1 MGSNCSQVWQN
12 RVHGKAVMIRN
23 GNPSIT
29 ATGPVRLGTE
39 SPAVLG
45 REEGEEWVVTWSAAP
60 STRDPHLTWVPVG
73 LHAPDWKRGV
83 KEVRLENAESSV
95 GSSCPRPAVGTLLSC
110 ETAVRSPSPPLRVD
124 AGSGWWDRAGG
135 RWAISRTIQM
145 GPSWPPAPT
154 CCSTHWDTGAV
165 STSGAWLPQKH
176 TRDFAHARFCT
187 CAILHMRDWR
197 QHHGDPRQIPC
208 SPHIK
213 MAIKGGLCG
222 FFRKNG

>member
-12 RVHGKAVMIRN
+12 GVQGQAVMIRN

-73 LHAPDWKRGV
+73 LHAPDWKWGA
-83 KEVRLENAESSV
+83 KEVRRLRTRVQCGQFMA
-95 GSSCPRPAVGTLLSC
+95 PPHVGTLLSC
-110 ETAVRSPSPPLRVD
+110 ETAVRSPSPPPGVG

-135 RWAISRTIQM
+135 RWAISRTIQT
-145 GPSWPPAPT
+145 GPSWPPAPA
-154 CCSTHWDTGAV
+154 CCSPLGHGLCRQRRR
-165 STSGAWLPQKH
+165 GY
-176 TRDFAHARFCT
+176 RRNT
-187 CAILHMRDWR
+187 CATLHMRGWR
-197 QHHGDPRQIPC
+197 QRRGDPSQIPY
-208 SPHIK
+208 SPPVK
-213 MAIKGGLCG
+213 MAIEGRVWWL
-222 FFRKNG
+222 RR